1 MAIRAVFG
9 STEFDVDDL
18 KFHYNPISNLLEPI
32 SKEVH
37 SNAERAV
44 SGFNPWYFNSDVV
57 AVKPDYLNN
66 FQFTHTFVRQG
77 IVISDFFNVLQPLI
91 DTINPSLLVRVKA
104 NLQPY
109 SAEQVQHAFH
119 FDEKYENAKI
129 TTGIYYINDNNGYTI
144 FKDGY
149 KIQHVA
155 NRFLEF
161 DSHMLHTG
169 ANCTDKKRR
178 IVINLNY
185 IK

>member
-1 MAIRAVFG
+1 MSYLYKDNFLNWDHRDAVRNNFE
-9 STEFDVDDL
+9 SDNF
-18 KFHYNPISNLLEPI
+18 
-32 SKEVH
+32 
-37 SNAERAV
+37 
-44 SGFNPWYFNSDVV
+44 PWYFNSDVV

-109 SAEQVQHAFH
+109 SAEQVQHSFH